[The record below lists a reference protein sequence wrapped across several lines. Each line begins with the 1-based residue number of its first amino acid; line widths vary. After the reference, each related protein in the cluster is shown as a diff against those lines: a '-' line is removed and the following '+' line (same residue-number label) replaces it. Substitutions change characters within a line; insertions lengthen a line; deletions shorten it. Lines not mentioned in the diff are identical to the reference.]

1 MLPEKVSYGD
11 RFKLARDVG
20 FEVVQVPTE
29 PDAAKAEEIKKAADF
44 PVLNLLSPVIPA
56 NEGQRSRPA

>member
-1 MLPEKVSYGD
+1 MLPQKVSYGD

-29 PDAAKAEEIKKAADF
+29 PDAAKAEEIKKAADSAGIHIDS
-44 PVLNLLSPVIPA
+44 VVRWHIRNR
-56 NEGQRSRPA
+56 E